1 MDSKEFQSD
10 LTVRPE
16 LLGSPALLTRFLQ
29 NTSSQRSLMSGNALP
44 QAEILHGSECSRIQ
58 TGFETKYGRYQFD
71 VSSRDQDVQ
80 ILEVIPKFKVSVR
93 NDQIRNNPTLT
104 VIYLGSDD
112 GRIGYF
118 DVNSYTE
125 LHSGFGYI
133 NKKMNQFRLTKGD
146 FVAKETKFVSAPN
159 HDDDIYEM
167 GTMVNSCYIPM
178 WDTTD
183 DAFVISRS
191 LAKKME
197 HTVIDTVIINI
208 KADSIPLNLYGDD
221 LDYKCFPD
229 IGERVREDGIVM
241 GFRQRNES
249 TFLTDITA
257 RALCEPEYLHDDIY
271 VAEPGAEIIDVQIFT
286 NQKVYPTLNDGPYV
300 QLMHYQD
307 QHHEY
312 YAAIIDAYERLKK
325 EGYKCRPEFSNLVT
339 KCKGWCYYK
348 GGKSMILMD
357 KKEPVEFIRVKLTYA
372 YTQKVNHGFKI
383 TGVNTFSSLQRVIVV
398 E

>member
-16 LLGSPALLTRFLQ
+16 LLGSPALLTRFLP

-44 QAEILHGSECSRIQ
+44 QAEILHGSECARIQ

-146 FVAKETKFVSAPN
+146 YIPKEVKFVSAPN

-183 DAFVISRS
+183 DAFVISKS
-191 LAKKME
+191 LAKRME

-229 IGERVREDGIVM
+229 IGEVVRDDGIIM
-241 GFRQRNES
+241 GFRQKNEN

-257 RALCEPEYLHDDIY
+257 RALCEPEHLHDDIY
-271 VAEPGAEIIDVQIFT
+271 LAPPGAEIIDVQLFT
-286 NQKVYPTLNDGPYV
+286 NQKVYPTLNDSPFV

-325 EGYKCRPEFSNLVT
+325 EGYKCRPEFTNLVT

-357 KKEPVEFIRVKLTYA
+357 KKEPVDFIRVKLTYA

-383 TGVNTFSSLQRVIVV
+383 TGVNLQLLQRVIVV